1 MKLDED
7 AQRIWDGTMTI
18 AQYWESHGY
27 SKAEAKRME
36 REQIAEAMTK
46 AEEEHLY
53 EQGIW
58 NLYD

>member
-1 MKLDED
+1 
-7 AQRIWDGTMTI
+7 MTI

-36 REQIAEAMTK
+36 REQIAAAMAE

-53 EQGIW
+53 YQGIW